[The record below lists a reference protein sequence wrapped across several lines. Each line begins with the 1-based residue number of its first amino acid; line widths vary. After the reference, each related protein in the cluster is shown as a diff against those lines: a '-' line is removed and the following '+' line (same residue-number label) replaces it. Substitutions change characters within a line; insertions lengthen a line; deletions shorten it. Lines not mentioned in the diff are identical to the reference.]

1 MRRAQFAIR
10 IIVEDACW
18 SARNSVIWN
27 VAPSLVEKGGSS
39 PGGVLVMRKEVKGTK
54 MIHPEVAEKGIVVA
68 DRVAKVY
75 DTGKLKVDALRGID
89 FAVKEGEMVA
99 VMGPSGCG
107 KTTLLNCLS
116 GLDDISGG
124 EIYIRGRPLSNM
136 NDRERTN
143 YRADK
148 IGFVFQAYN
157 LLPVLTAAENVELPL
172 LISGNKPKEAR
183 KRAVESLKAV
193 GLEDWQEHKPA
204 ELSGGQQQRVTIARS
219 LVNRPEIVFGD
230 EPTGNLDS
238 ESSKDI
244 MELLRELNKKNK
256 QTFIIV
262 THDYTVGRIAD
273 RIVMMKDGLIEKEFT
288 PSAF

>member
-1 MRRAQFAIR
+1 MRQEGKDSRK
-10 IIVEDACW
+10 
-18 SARNSVIWN
+18 
-27 VAPSLVEKGGSS
+27 VAPE
-39 PGGVLVMRKEVKGTK
+39 
-54 MIHPEVAEKGIVVA
+54 AANKGIVVA
-68 DRVAKVY
+68 EKVAKTY
-75 DTGKLKVDALRGID
+75 DTGKLKVEALKGVD
-89 FAVKEGEMVA
+89 LAVKEGEMVA

-116 GLDDISGG
+116 GLDDISRG

-136 NDRERTN
+136 NDRERTS
-143 YRADK
+143 YRAEK

-172 LISGNKPKEAR
+172 LLSGKQPKDAR
-183 KRAVESLKAV
+183 VRAVEALREV

-219 LVNRPEIVFGD
+219 LVNKPEIVFGD

-244 MELLRELNKKNK
+244 MDLLRKLNKQNK

-262 THDYTVGRIAD
+262 THDYTVGRMAD
-273 RIVMMKDGLIEKEFT
+273 RIVMMKDGLVEKEFT
-288 PSAF
+288 PAPY